1 MYIIESYSLAV
12 FFCFITMLCWGSWA
26 NTQKLAASTWRFE
39 LFYWD
44 YVIGIVL
51 LSLVFGFTLGSN
63 GSGGRSF
70 VADLQQA
77 EMGNYLKAFLGGVI
91 FNLANILIVAAIAIA
106 GMSVAFPVGIGLA
119 LVLGVLINYFS
130 EEKGD
135 PTLLFIGVGLVT
147 VAIVLDAL
155 AYRKLSN
162 KNQQTPAK
170 GLRLALIGGLLMSLF
185 YFFVQQSMSLDFQNP
200 VSGKFTPYSAV
211 FVFALGILVSN
222 FLFNTILMRKPVEGD
237 PVTYRMYFEGKPS
250 IHLVGIL
257 GGIIW
262 CVGMSFS
269 IIAAEQAGPAIS
281 YGLGQGA
288 TMIAAFWGVFIW
300 KEFKF
305 APKGT
310 NRLIAAMFA
319 LFLTGLVLIIVA
331 GNQ

>member
-1 MYIIESYSLAV
+1 M
-12 FFCFITMLCWGSWA
+12 
-26 NTQKLAASTWRFE
+26 
-39 LFYWD
+39 
-44 YVIGIVL
+44 
-51 LSLVFGFTLGSN
+51 
-63 GSGGRSF
+63 
-70 VADLQQA
+70 ADLQQA

>member
-1 MYIIESYSLAV
+1 MFIIQSYSLAV
-12 FFCFITMLCWGSWA
+12 VFCVITMLCWGSWA

-51 LSLVFGFTLGSN
+51 LSLVFGLTLGSF

-70 VADLQQA
+70 LEDLQQA
-77 EMGNYLKAFLGGVI
+77 DLGSYGKALSGGIV

-106 GMSVAFPVGIGLA
+106 GMAVAFPVGIGLA
-119 LVLGVLINYFS
+119 LVLGVLLNYFS
-130 EEKGD
+130 AQMGD
-135 PTLLFIGVGLVT
+135 PVLLFTGVGMVT
-147 VAIVLDAL
+147 GAIVLDAM
-155 AYRKLSN
+155 AYRKLSAQH
-162 KNQQTPAK
+162 KKAPGK
-170 GLRLALIGGLLMSLF
+170 GLRLALVGGLLMSLF

-200 VSGKFTPYSAV
+200 TPGKFTPYGAV
-211 FVFALGILVSN
+211 FIFALGILGSN
-222 FLFNTILMRKPVEGD
+222 FLFNTLLMRKPVEGD
-237 PVTYRMYFEGKPS
+237 PVTYRMYFSGKPA

-257 GGIIW
+257 GGVIW

-288 TMIAAFWGVFIW
+288 TMVAAFWGVFVW
-300 KEFKF
+300 KEFKV

-310 NRLIAAMFA
+310 GRLLVAMFA
-319 LFLTGLVLIIVA
+319 LFLVGLVLIIAA
-331 GNQ
+331 GT